1 MKVVIHDTTLD
12 GQPLDAAGTVF
23 WGRDSLTIAEAM
35 REQTPFTAALAPR
48 VYMTEVLA
56 SFEGDDL
63 KPLPEALDQA
73 ADAFLMRL
81 ASRGLVT
88 FLPDDLP
95 LDLKGG
101 QEDGLCAGK

>member
-23 WGRDSLTIAEAM
+23 CGRDCLTIVEAM

-63 KPLPEALDQA
+63 KPLPEDLDQA

-101 QEDGLCAGK
+101 QEDKPCADK